1 MRIVQGWENLV
12 WTNVC
17 CQTVSNG
24 YWWDRERRTEQFGEN
39 FPLTKFIYVLL
50 GLFNNM
56 GVLHLHSESISKTEI
71 FMVHLVYLR
80 SHLDPGDIEMSK

>member
-1 MRIVQGWENLV
+1 MGQGEEDGTV
-12 WTNVC
+12 W
-17 CQTVSNG
+17 
-24 YWWDRERRTEQFGEN
+24 EN
-39 FPLTKFIYVLL
+39 FPLPKFIYVLL

-56 GVLHLHSESISKTEI
+56 SVLHLHSESISKTEI

>member
-1 MRIVQGWENLV
+1 MVTEDGTVWE
-12 WTNVC
+12 T
-17 CQTVSNG
+17 
-24 YWWDRERRTEQFGEN
+24 

-50 GLFNNM
+50 GLFNNICSQNQL
-56 GVLHLHSESISKTEI
+56 VRQKF